1 MIHLQKPENFN
12 STFEIVSCF
21 FECDGHILLLHRQD
35 TKPQG
40 NTWGVPAGKVEQGEG
55 VLEAMVR
62 EIEEETGYTVSKST
76 PTLSNTVFVRYP
88 DYDFIYHIFQLPL
101 PERPVVIIDPTSHK
115 NFQWETPLQ
124 ALEMDLIPDLDA
136 CIKLHYGLE

>member
-1 MIHLQKPENFN
+1 MIHLEKPESFN
-12 STFEIVSCF
+12 SIFEIVSCF
-21 FECDGHILLLHRQD
+21 FEHDGHILLLHRQD

-55 VLEAMVR
+55 ALEAMVR
-62 EIEEETGYTVSKST
+62 EIEEETGYTDANSS
-76 PTLSNTVFVRYP
+76 PTLSSTVFVRYP
-88 DYDFIYHIFQLPL
+88 DYDFIYHIFHLPL
-101 PERPVVIIDPTSHK
+101 SERPVVIIDTASHK
-115 NFQWETPLQ
+115 NFQWETPCR